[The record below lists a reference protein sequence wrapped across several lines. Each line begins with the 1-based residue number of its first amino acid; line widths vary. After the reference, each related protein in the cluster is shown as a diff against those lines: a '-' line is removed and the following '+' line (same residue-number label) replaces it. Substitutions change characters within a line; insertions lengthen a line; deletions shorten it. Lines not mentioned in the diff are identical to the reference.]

1 MRRPFMP
8 SYLSVYMGVLER
20 SNLIE
25 DSVALQAGELV
36 QLPGGEGLLLQLPGG
51 DVPALLLELAEG
63 LGHVGHW
70 DVGQGL
76 CNKHPLVNEPSMAAF
91 GKNNTGTCPSCYP
104 EGSVVDPDLD
114 SSESADPDPRN

>member
-1 MRRPFMP
+1 
-8 SYLSVYMGVLER
+8 MGVLER

-36 QLPGGEGLLLQLPGG
+36 QLPGGEGLLLKLPGG
-51 DVPALLLELAEG
+51 DVPPLLLQLAEG
-63 LGHVGHW
+63 LGHVRHG

-76 CNKHPLVNEPSMAAF
+76 CNKQRSMMTID
-91 GKNNTGTCPSCYP
+91 KNNTCPSCYP

-114 SSESADPDPRN
+114 SSESAVPNPRKPEQFHNKER